1 MRTPFVGFSCIL
13 VLLAFASASCS
24 STYGSME
31 MERTLA
37 IIKPDGL
44 IGNYT
49 DDIKRTIVEYG
60 FTIFKEKIVQLD
72 QATVEKFY
80 AEHSSKG
87 FFSRLTKYMTSG
99 PVLAMILEKD
109 NAIADWRA
117 LMGPTDA
124 SKAKITHPHSIR
136 ARCGLD
142 IERNCVHGSDS
153 PKSAQREISF
163 FFKELSADVVAE
175 HDEL

>member
-1 MRTPFVGFSCIL
+1 MVDVPKSGQVMKINSLCDLFQNCS
-13 VLLAFASASCS
+13 S

-87 FFSRLTKYMTSG
+87 FFSRLTKYMTRYEVSHSHEFLMYDDG
-99 PVLAMILEKD
+99 ILCFLSCYVHLTLPMFVVL
-109 NAIADWRA
+109 
-117 LMGPTDA
+117 
-124 SKAKITHPHSIR
+124 
-136 ARCGLD
+136 
-142 IERNCVHGSDS
+142 
-153 PKSAQREISF
+153 PK
-163 FFKELSADVVAE
+163 L
-175 HDEL
+175 